1 MKVELMAHSGDDL
14 LVVNA
19 ARASFGKETEWEEV
33 REGDVAEWHLRLS
46 AKDTKLINFLA
57 REHHLL
63 PFRHPQITVRC
74 KAPIF
79 LTRQLGKH
87 QVGFSW
93 SEESRRYITTGP
105 ELQVP
110 ELRAK
115 AENVKQG
122 STEQLVEGWEELIEE
137 VISAQAEV
145 IALYDKLLEKGV
157 APEIARTVLPVS
169 LMVTWVWT
177 GSLLGF
183 YQMVAQRSFPT
194 AQKEARDFA
203 ALVEEVIE
211 PLYPV
216 SWAALKE
223 HQPWEEG
230 RDG

>member
-1 MKVELMAHSGDDL
+1 MKVEYMTHSGSDL

-19 ARASFGKETEWEEV
+19 ARCSFGKEVDEFSE
-33 REGDVAEWHLRLS
+33 
-46 AKDTKLINFLA
+46 KDERLINFLA

-63 PFRHPQITVRC
+63 PFRHPQITLRC

-79 LTRQLGKH
+79 LTRQLGKT
-87 QVGFSW
+87 QVGMSW
-93 SEESRRYITTGP
+93 SEESRRYITMGP

-122 STEQLVEGWEELIEE
+122 STDQLVDGWEELINE
-137 VISAQAEV
+137 VVMSQAHT
-145 IALYDKLLEKGV
+145 INLYYTLLEKGV
-157 APEIARTVLPVS
+157 APEVARVVLPQN

-183 YQMVAQRSFPT
+183 YQMYAQRSFPT
-194 AQKEARDFA
+194 AQKEARDFV
-203 ALVEEVIE
+203 ALVEEIIE

-230 RDG
+230 KNG